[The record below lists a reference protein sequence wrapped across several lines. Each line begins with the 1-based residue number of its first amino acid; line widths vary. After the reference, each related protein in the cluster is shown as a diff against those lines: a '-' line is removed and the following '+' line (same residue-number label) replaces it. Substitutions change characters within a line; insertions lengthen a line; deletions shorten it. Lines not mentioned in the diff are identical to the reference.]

1 MSLFDLPEMVLM
13 PDEPRLSLGLV
24 GAEAAKFTKQTKIR
38 ACELIEG
45 LLRAAVLL
53 DPQAEV
59 VSGGCHLGGVDIW
72 SEEIARD
79 LRWPEHRIIR
89 FAPAGQS
96 WAFYRAR
103 NIKIA
108 KRCTKACCVT
118 VKTLPPDFRAV
129 GPDGRL
135 LPGPGGW
142 EFYCY
147 HCQSREHIKSGGC
160 WTVKYAKGLGKP
172 GDVLVVE

>member
-1 MSLFDLPEMVLM
+1 MTLFDRQGRV
-13 PDEPRLSLGLV
+13 SLGLV

-38 ACELIEG
+38 ACEVIEG
-45 LLRAAVLL
+45 LLLAAVSI
-53 DPQAEV
+53 DPEAEV
-59 VSGGCHLGGVDIW
+59 VSGRCHLGGIDIW
-72 SEEIARD
+72 SEEVARD
-79 LRWPEHRIIR
+79 LRWPDSRIIQY
-89 FAPAGQS
+89 PPLGHS
-96 WAFYRAR
+96 WTFYRAR

-108 KRCTKACCVT
+108 ERCTKATCIT
-118 VKTLPPDFRAV
+118 VKTLPPDFRAI
-129 GPDGRL
+129 GPDGQL

-160 WTVKYAKGLGKP
+160 WTVRYAKRLGKP